1 MEPSIP
7 SPSDL
12 SVTDGPCLWGGG
24 RASNQS
30 RTQLMAKVEV
40 QPEGY
45 MGECK

>member
-1 MEPSIP
+1 MEPSIA

-12 SVTDGPCLWGGG
+12 SVTDGPRLWGGG
-24 RASNQS
+24 RASDQS

-45 MGECK
+45 MGEYK